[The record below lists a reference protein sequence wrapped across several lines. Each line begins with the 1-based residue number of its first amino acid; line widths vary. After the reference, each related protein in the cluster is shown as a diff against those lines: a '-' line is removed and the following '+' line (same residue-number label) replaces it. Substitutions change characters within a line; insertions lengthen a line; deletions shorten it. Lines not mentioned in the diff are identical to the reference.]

1 MQGLMQAS
9 YVTQSQ
15 LTEAFDAFVAAASRL
30 EHSHRQLHE
39 EVAELRKQLAER
51 NRALASSVAETE
63 RTRGALRQILDA
75 LPCGVAVLE
84 SRSREIILLNPEAHR
99 LLDVVEPAD
108 WQTLPAW
115 VQAAVE
121 SLSLQSL
128 EHGCEQQVMVEKDGR
143 RVWLEIQYGRMTSPA
158 NKKDSIDATCLVL
171 IIGDVTAQKS
181 VEHEREKLRNVVA
194 LAEMAT
200 VLAHE
205 IRNPLGSLELLTG
218 FLAGDAGLN
227 EDSKKCVQYLR
238 VGIRS
243 LSATVNNVLCFH
255 NPDAQQ
261 MEPLALGGALRVA
274 VEFIRP
280 LADQKGVILQLHE
293 TLQDAKIAGNASGLR
308 QIILNLACNAI
319 RHTQPGGEIAIT
331 ATVEGVEGK
340 GLGSTAVIEFADTG
354 SGIRLEDLPH
364 IFKVGFTTGQTPGLG
379 LTVCKRIV
387 EQYRG
392 TISVRSQ
399 LGRGTTFRMELPI
412 L

>member
-15 LTEAFDAFVAAASRL
+15 LTEAFDAFIGAANRL

-84 SRSREIILLNPEAHR
+84 SQSREIILLNPEAHR
-99 LLDVVEPAD
+99 LLGVAEPAD
-108 WQTLPAW
+108 WQSLPAW
-115 VQAAVE
+115 VRTAVE
-121 SLSLQSL
+121 SISLQSL
-128 EHGCEQQVMVEKDGR
+128 GQGYEQLVMVEKDGR
-143 RVWLEIQYGRMTSPA
+143 QACLKIQYGRMTSPA
-158 NKKDSIDATCLVL
+158 NKKDSIDSTCIVL

-218 FLAGDAGLN
+218 FLSGDAGLN
-227 EDSKKCVQYLR
+227 DDSKKCVQHLR

-261 MEPLALGGALRVA
+261 MEPLALAAALRVA
-274 VEFIRP
+274 TEFVRP
-280 LADQKGVILQLHE
+280 LADQNAVILRLHV
-293 TLQDAKIAGNASGLR
+293 TLGDARITGNASSLR
-308 QIILNLACNAI
+308 QIILNLACNSL

-331 ATVEGVEGK
+331 ATVEAKE
-340 GLGSTAVIEFADTG
+340 LGETAVIVFADTG

-387 EQYRG
+387 EQNGG
-392 TISVRSQ
+392 TITVHSQ
-399 LGRGTTFRMELPI
+399 LGRGTAFRMELPI

>member
-15 LTEAFDAFVAAASRL
+15 LTEAFDAFIGAANRL

-84 SRSREIILLNPEAHR
+84 SESREIILLNPEAHR
-99 LLDVVEPAD
+99 LLDVGEPAL
-108 WQTLPAW
+108 WQSLPEW
-115 VQAAVE
+115 VQTAVE
-121 SLSLQSL
+121 SISPESL
-128 EHGCEQQVMVEKDGR
+128 EHGYEQQVMVEKEGR
-143 RVWLEIQYGRMTSPA
+143 RVCLEIQYGRMASPA
-158 NKKDSIDATCLVL
+158 NRKGSIDSTCLVL
-171 IIGDVTAQKS
+171 IIGDVTAQRS
-181 VEHEREKLRNVVA
+181 VEHGREKLRNVVA

-205 IRNPLGSLELLTG
+205 IRNPLGSLELLSG
-218 FLAGDAGLN
+218 FLAGDAGLSD
-227 EDSKKCVQYLR
+227 DSKKCVQHLR

-255 NPDAQQ
+255 SPDAQQ
-261 MEPLALGGALRVA
+261 IEPLALGGALRVA
-274 VEFIRP
+274 LEFVRP
-280 LADQKGVILQLHE
+280 LADQHGVTLRLHE
-293 TLQDAKIAGNASGLR
+293 TLHDAKIAGNASSLR
-308 QIILNLACNAI
+308 QIILNLACNAL

-331 ATVEGVEGK
+331 ATVDAREF
-340 GLGSTAVIEFADTG
+340 GSTALIVFADTG
-354 SGIRLEDLPH
+354 SGIRPEDLPH

-399 LGRGTTFRMELPI
+399 LGKGTTFRMEFPI